1 MPSTAAFSTITSST
15 HSSTARIAQT
25 TVVPQGLNTT
35 FPPTTPFITTDDTQ
49 AGYVTSRMNETSMGN
64 VTTDDRRVAEI
75 IDIIAFKTLH
85 MLFGEDNDTA
95 GGSDNETDG
104 VAYGSTLYA
113 GGEIDWQTRIRTWFR
128 TEFIGKLNFI
138 IKFFVLVD

>member
-1 MPSTAAFSTITSST
+1 
-15 HSSTARIAQT
+15 
-25 TVVPQGLNTT
+25 
-35 FPPTTPFITTDDTQ
+35 
-49 AGYVTSRMNETSMGN
+49 MNETSMGN

-95 GGSDNETDG
+95 GGSDNESDG

-113 GGEIDWQTRIRTWFR
+113 GGEIDWQTKIRTWFW

>member
-1 MPSTAAFSTITSST
+1 
-15 HSSTARIAQT
+15 
-25 TVVPQGLNTT
+25 
-35 FPPTTPFITTDDTQ
+35 
-49 AGYVTSRMNETSMGN
+49 MNETSMGN

-113 GGEIDWQTRIRTWFR
+113 GGEIDWQTRIRIWFR

>member
-1 MPSTAAFSTITSST
+1 LRSNGTST
-15 HSSTARIAQT
+15 
-25 TVVPQGLNTT
+25 
-35 FPPTTPFITTDDTQ
+35 
-49 AGYVTSRMNETSMGN
+49 GN
-64 VTTDDRRVAEI
+64 ATNDRRVAEI
-75 IDIIAFKTLH
+75 IDFIAFKTLQ

-113 GGEIDWQTRIRTWFR
+113 GSEIDWQTRIRIWFR